1 MIKINQ
7 EKREEVIAQ
16 QVRQKRDRFLAEC
29 DWRSLPDA
37 QGGSDS
43 WMYYRQMLRD
53 IKEQDGFPLII
64 IWSTPPVTGR

>member
-7 EKREEVIAQ
+7 EKRKEVIAQ
-16 QVRQKRDRFLAEC
+16 RVRMKRDELLEAC

-43 WMYYRQMLRD
+43 WGDYRQMLRD
-53 IKEQDGFPLII
+53 ITEQDGFPLII
-64 IWSTPPVTGR
+64 IWPTPPAAG